1 MPPRKTLVASG
12 LAVVVIHAALF
23 SLWPIVGASYG
34 HLFRFGARGVAAIA
48 GAMTASEVGIA
59 ATGERRDT
67 ELRVS
72 RRAGGPLAVARID
85 SRFTGYLPS
94 SLMLALAIATP
105 VAWRLRLRI
114 AFAGLLAIGVFI
126 GARLACSIFLLG
138 ARPATGDATPGSLRL
153 LTVVETVLGHVA
165 SSTTLVPLCIWILLF
180 ARWGSWRGMG
190 PTLDKSSAR
199 AA

>member
-23 SLWPIVGASYG
+23 GLWPLVGASYG
-34 HLFRFGARGVAAIA
+34 QLFRFGARGVAAIA
-48 GAMTASEVGIA
+48 GAITASEVDIA

-94 SLMLALAIATP
+94 SLLLALAIATP
-105 VAWRLRLRI
+105 VRWRLRLRI

-126 GARLACSIFLLG
+126 GARLAFSILVLG
-138 ARPATGDATPGSLRL
+138 IRAGVGDATPGSLRL
-153 LTVVETVLGHVA
+153 LTAVETVLGHVA

-180 ARWGSWRGMG
+180 ARWGRGTACG
-190 PTLDKSSAR
+190 PA
-199 AA
+199 